1 MFRCHPLPTTAMSFE
16 HAHAV
21 ALLGTVPWIQDRS
34 FQNTVFEWLKLMHQH
49 PQCKKKQDYEKLLER
64 FRNNSFNRFLHQRQ
78 GSTTQDEDAFVKVV
92 CASSASTKQEY
103 VQLFQQLNSFKR
115 VLEPIMGG
123 HLNNVPVVLL
133 WVVESPPNLN
143 EIWYKDEVDSVRDSG
158 VCIQCSGSKTL
169 AHVSCSPPRCP
180 ATAVSLCR
188 RGCQMLEASA
198 LAAALAKT
206 QPYALTPFG
215 PLHQKME
222 NELNDL
228 FTHFVQQCA
237 GGEPPTTVYNA
248 VWAQQHAKHSDTLNT
263 VLAELHR
270 DVQQTRAAL
279 QSAETALHTTKLS
292 LHKTEYQLSN
302 TQQELD
308 RLKAMQ
314 KSWERSRIS
323 LCNQGRQ
330 PQYTPNNP
338 PPRQYHYPP
347 QHPQYTPNNPPP
359 RQYHYPP
366 QHPPGRWQTWR
377 TERDGTMRRESA
389 RPSPDVLPYQ
399 PPHPHQ
405 NTANFYQ

>member
-1 MFRCHPLPTTAMSFE
+1 
-16 HAHAV
+16 
-21 ALLGTVPWIQDRS
+21 
-34 FQNTVFEWLKLMHQH
+34 
-49 PQCKKKQDYEKLLER
+49 
-64 FRNNSFNRFLHQRQ
+64 
-78 GSTTQDEDAFVKVV
+78 
-92 CASSASTKQEY
+92 
-103 VQLFQQLNSFKR
+103 
-115 VLEPIMGG
+115 
-123 HLNNVPVVLL
+123 
-133 WVVESPPNLN
+133 
-143 EIWYKDEVDSVRDSG
+143 
-158 VCIQCSGSKTL
+158 
-169 AHVSCSPPRCP
+169 
-180 ATAVSLCR
+180 
-188 RGCQMLEASA
+188 MLEASA

-215 PLHQKME
+215 PLHHKME

-347 QHPQYTPNNPPP
+347 QHP
-359 RQYHYPP
+359 
-366 QHPPGRWQTWR
+366 PGRWQTWP
-377 TERDGTMRRESA
+377 TEKDGTMLRREPA
-389 RPSPDVLPYQ
+389 WPSPDMLPYQ

-405 NTANFYQ
+405 NTATFYQ